1 MAQHDMVVD
10 NAPGLAVRS
19 DINAALAALV
29 SSSSGTV
36 EPLTKVAGQLWF
48 NTSSGLLSLRN
59 AANTAWIGVASQL
72 GGTVTLTSPL
82 SFTGTSAGVGTGL
95 IAVRDSVVTVG
106 AEGNVVFAINKQ
118 NSATHGLM
126 LGNDGNGA
134 ALIGNNNAALRFGK
148 WVSGVFTE
156 YLNMNTSG
164 AFELSGGLVIDPPSA
179 VMGLQIGQSDAHS
192 GRLFL
197 TSTSLSWALVA
208 WDTDQAL
215 TITSGGTYGTS
226 TGTTR
231 AKFYPT
237 GVLSVGSYMDA
248 LSFQVSAGFN
258 GVRRGLFQAKTTAG
272 GGIAYVQSFDD
283 TGTVDAQLEV
293 SNTTLNFRS
302 MTTQPTS
309 QVFRMSEADG
319 QRRLDM
325 YWDANYGLVIYA
337 RDTLGAAI
345 GYIAI
350 RATGELVFYNGTT
363 TADVLTAANYPA
375 ASTASTANTVAQ
387 RDASGDINAR
397 LFRSEYDSTNA
408 TVGFIM
414 TQIDTLSNNY
424 IRPSTPA
431 QVAAV
436 LDGLVGAEVYTGT
449 STTNTSFPIGSFVAT
464 HCSGVKARN
473 STVIV
478 CIDTVNSQRFIET
491 GMSGAGTAL
500 AGTWRARGKTDE
512 GEHIYLLQRVA

>member
-1 MAQHDMVVD
+1 MAQHDQIIAD
-10 NAPGLAVRS
+10 AAGLAFRN
-19 DINAALAALV
+19 DINAALAALF
-29 SSSSGTV
+29 SSSSGAAEPTV
-36 EPLTKVAGQLWF
+36 KAAGQLWF
-48 NTSSGLLSLRN
+48 NSSSGVLQVRN
-59 AANTAWIGVASQL
+59 SANTAWQSLTGSL
-72 GGTVTLTSPL
+72 GGSITVSSPMT
-82 SFTGTSAGVGTGL
+82 FTGTSAGVGTGL
-95 IAVRDSVVTVG
+95 IAVQDARTTVG
-106 AEGNVVFAINKQ
+106 EEGNAVFAINKQ

-156 YLNMNTSG
+156 
-164 AFELSGGLVIDPPSA
+164 
-179 VMGLQIGQSDAHS
+179 
-192 GRLFL
+192 FL

-272 GGIAYVQSFDD
+272 GGVAYVQSFDD
-283 TGTVDAQLEV
+283 TGTIDAQLEL
-293 SNTTLNFRS
+293 SNTTLNFRQL
-302 MTTQPTS
+302 TNQPTT
-309 QVFRMSEADG
+309 QVFRMTEADG

-375 ASTASTANTVAQ
+375 ASMTSTGNSVAQ
-387 RDASGDINAR
+387 RDAMGDIHAR
-397 LFRSEYDSTNA
+397 LFRSEYDPTNSTI
-408 TVGFIM
+408 GFIM
-414 TQIDTLSNNY
+414 TQVDTVSNNY

-449 STTNTSFPIGSFVAT
+449 STTNTSFPIGSMVAT
-464 HCSGVKARN
+464 HCTGVKARN

-491 GMSGAGTAL
+491 GMSGAGAAL

-512 GEHIYLLQRVA
+512 GEHIYLLQRAA